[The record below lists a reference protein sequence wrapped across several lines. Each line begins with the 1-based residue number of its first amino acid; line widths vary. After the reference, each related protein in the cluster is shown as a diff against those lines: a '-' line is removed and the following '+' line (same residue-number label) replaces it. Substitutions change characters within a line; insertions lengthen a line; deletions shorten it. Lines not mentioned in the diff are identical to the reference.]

1 MIRLFSIVLF
11 AAALLFSGHAQAV
24 ITFDVAQ
31 GAGNVVTSIS
41 DIVKEGG
48 EKLKE
53 VKKKYL
59 GDTMGDGTEGG
70 KALSKI
76 KEKRKQ
82 YKEAKKTLEDAK
94 NDPRVKAAQASAQLA
109 AVQKQIKET
118 ENMIKDIN
126 TANEEDFA
134 AVESNINGQ
143 IKVYEDNN
151 VTLRGMIAENPAQA
165 EELEN
170 YIAGN
175 NAQISAL
182 QQLLDQTREQGN
194 NEISQAI
201 APLNEKLRALK
212 QQQRKLANELSQYV
226 QDSLPESADS
236 GEVLNAAADAVFIAP
251 GDPEDVE
258 AIDRI
263 RRARQLERRNQLIN
277 NLETIAALRQE
288 FEPLAEETQETKLSG
303 DVADSAAGN
312 IGLNTAVKTAV
323 VKFFYNY
330 AKQQVTTLKK
340 ETAKEYAASAEFKRG
355 DPERDIVTFNLDDY
369 KYKLPKGVE
378 GCADVKK

>member
-11 AAALLFSGHAQAV
+11 AAALLFSGSAQAV

-82 YKEAKKTLEDAK
+82 YKEAKKALKDAK
-94 NDPRVKAAQASAQLA
+94 DNPRVKVAQASAQLA

-175 NAQISAL
+175 NAQISA
-182 QQLLDQTREQGN
+182 
-194 NEISQAI
+194 I
-201 APLNEKLRALK
+201 
-212 QQQRKLANELSQYV
+212 
-226 QDSLPESADS
+226 
-236 GEVLNAAADAVFIAP
+236 
-251 GDPEDVE
+251 
-258 AIDRI
+258 
-263 RRARQLERRNQLIN
+263 
-277 NLETIAALRQE
+277 
-288 FEPLAEETQETKLSG
+288 
-303 DVADSAAGN
+303 
-312 IGLNTAVKTAV
+312 
-323 VKFFYNY
+323 
-330 AKQQVTTLKK
+330 
-340 ETAKEYAASAEFKRG
+340 
-355 DPERDIVTFNLDDY
+355 
-369 KYKLPKGVE
+369 
-378 GCADVKK
+378 